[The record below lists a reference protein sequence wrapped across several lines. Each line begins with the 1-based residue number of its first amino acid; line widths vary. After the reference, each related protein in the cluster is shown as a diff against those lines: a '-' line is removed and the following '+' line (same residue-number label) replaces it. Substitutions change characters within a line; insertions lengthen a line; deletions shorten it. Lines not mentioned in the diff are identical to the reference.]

1 MLAASLLCLNGL
13 AALWALTLAARKPQ
27 RARDWG
33 MPFSGEPGPLNA
45 ITNVPGVLV
54 GLVTLRSGDGPLVK
68 GQGPVRTGV
77 TAILPRGRT
86 FDPVY
91 AGWSAFNGNGDLTGT
106 HWISESGFLE
116 TPVLITGTGSVGTV
130 RDAAWQWLERN
141 GHYAPFD
148 RDYWYAYPVVGETYD
163 GRLNDI
169 DGQHVRPAHVWE
181 ALDTAR
187 GGPVPEGSV
196 GGGTGM
202 ICHQFKGGTG
212 TSSRRVSGPHGAFMV
227 GVLVQANY
235 GTRAELRIGGVPIGQ
250 DLLDHPRPA
259 FHPVPST
266 TRPLGGAACAGP
278 ESGSIIVVV
287 ATDAPLNALQCQ
299 RLARRV
305 PVGIART
312 GGKGGNGSG
321 DLFLAFATGNPGAFD
336 PEGITTVRQFPN
348 AGLDPF
354 FTAVAD
360 ATEEAIC
367 NALAAGGDMTGI
379 QGNTVP
385 GLPREKV
392 REFLAGH
399 GLLG

>member
-1 MLAASLLCLNGL
+1 MLATSLLCLNVL
-13 AALWALTLAARKPQ
+13 AALPALTLAAWRPQ
-27 RARDWG
+27 RARAWG
-33 MPFSGEPGPLNA
+33 MPFSGEPGSLNA
-45 ITNVPGVLV
+45 ITDVPGVLV
-54 GLVTLRSGDGPLVK
+54 GLVTLVSGDGPLVQ

-86 FDPVY
+86 FDPVH

-141 GHYAPFD
+141 GHYAPAD

-169 DGQHVRPAHVWE
+169 NGQHVRPAHVWE

-202 ICHQFKGGTG
+202 VCHQFKGGTG
-212 TSSRRVSGPHGAFMV
+212 TSSRRVASPHGAFTV

-250 DLLDHPRPA
+250 DLLDHPRPV

-266 TRPLGGAACAGP
+266 TRPLGGAAGAGP
-278 ESGSIIVVV
+278 ESGSIIAVV
-287 ATDAPLNALQCQ
+287 ATDAPLDALQCQ

-336 PEGITTVRQFPN
+336 PDAVTTVRQFPN

-360 ATEEAIC
+360 ATEEAIF

-392 REFLAGH
+392 RAFLAGH
-399 GLLG
+399 GLLR